1 MKRILV
7 PIILAILL
15 LSACG
20 ALDEG
25 IEAHSAWMRPVA
37 QGENGAVY
45 FVLHN
50 HSSKADELVGAS
62 SDASEAVEIHEST
75 TAAEDVMQMD
85 MLSSVPLEP
94 FAEIEFTPG
103 GLHIMLVG
111 LKRDFRIDDHLDLIL
126 HFRNSE
132 DIEITVHVEDTAPE
146 DDHPH
151 E

>member
-1 MKRILV
+1 
-7 PIILAILL
+7 
-15 LSACG
+15 
-20 ALDEG
+20 
-25 IEAHSAWMRPVA
+25 
-37 QGENGAVY
+37 
-45 FVLHN
+45 
-50 HSSKADELVGAS
+50 
-62 SDASEAVEIHEST
+62 
-75 TAAEDVMQMD
+75 VMQMD